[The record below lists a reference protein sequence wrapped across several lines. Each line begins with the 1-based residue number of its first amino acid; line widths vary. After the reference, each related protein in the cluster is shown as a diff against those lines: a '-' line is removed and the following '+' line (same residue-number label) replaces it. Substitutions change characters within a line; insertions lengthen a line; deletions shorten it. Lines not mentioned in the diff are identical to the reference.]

1 MAVVMLMSTKCNDDT
16 NDSNITIVISCLSLL
31 ISHFNTTYRLNI
43 ILQLECPEL
52 GIHYVVGVEAVIS
65 IIIKV

>member
-1 MAVVMLMSTKCNDDT
+1 MAVVMF
-16 NDSNITIVISCLSLL
+16 DSNITIVISCLSLL
-31 ISHFNTTYRLNI
+31 ISHFNATYRLNI

-65 IIIKV
+65 VIIKV